1 MARSRLKLE
10 EGWASFLLLA
20 LMLLS
25 VVWSVRAADW
35 TEGLGILQ
43 WVAILAMALA
53 LFLGKSRR
61 IPAIVSHLLLL
72 IVGAIWITV
81 MLTLVFAPPL
91 VPAGL
96 VAPGSDLLAR
106 ARVMYQQMLS
116 WVLDPSGAE
125 VWLSNF
131 MFVSL
136 LAALT
141 WLLCYWSTWFI
152 LRSHWVWG
160 AVVPAGAAC
169 LLNIYYGPQ
178 RLVVYF
184 ILYLLC
190 ALLLIVR
197 IHVYLRQSAWRKA
210 GVNYNIDVDFAF
222 LRDGLLISMLALF
235 LAWTM
240 PVAARSSR
248 VADIWAHFQ
257 DPWQEM
263 QAGWNRLFTSLNY
276 QGPSTLV
283 QFGRAMTLGGAVNLS
298 NTPILQV
305 QAAEPHYW
313 RAVAY
318 DRYTGSGWLDADEL
332 QVTLQPDDPRLT
344 PVPYTAQHEFTHTIR
359 VLEAGQDIVFF
370 AGEPLR
376 STLFVRARLTSVPLA
391 QGQPP
396 SAGGERQATA
406 VSMLE
411 SLRSLR
417 RNQSYTVV
425 SLVSGATTQQLRNAG
440 TDYPDWVRDRY
451 LQLPRTVPER
461 VRALAR
467 EVVRGATTPYDQ
479 AAAIQEYL
487 RRITYDQYINAPP
500 AGRDVVDWFLFENRR
515 GYCDYYASA
524 MAVMCRILGI
534 PARISQGYTPGEY
547 DSASRSYVVRQLD
560 AHAWPELYFPGYGWI
575 DFEPTS
581 SEPELARPDD
591 GTSPLGPGMGLSTP
605 VPREQD
611 EDKFGPD
618 DVGAGEDIANAD
630 VAPRQPW
637 YRPLLYPALALLGAG
652 VIALLLLFAWWYA
665 SLRGLSAA
673 ASIYEQMRR
682 LGGLLGVTHQTYQ
695 TPAEYGESLSQ
706 ALSQSQED
714 VRYVVAQY
722 VKQRFSKHG
731 LSAAEKEQLQ
741 ERWRRLRW
749 LMWRQS
755 LKPRLK
761 RRARPAPWVPAS
773 ALRPPTALG

>member
-1 MARSRLKLE
+1 MARSRLRLE

-20 LMLLS
+20 FMLLS

-43 WVAILAMALA
+43 WIAIVAMALA
-53 LFLGKSRR
+53 LLLGKSRR
-61 IPAIVSHLLLL
+61 IPGIVSHLLLL
-72 IVGAIWITV
+72 IVGAIWVSV
-81 MLTLVFAPPL
+81 MLNLVFAPPV

-96 VAPGSDLLAR
+96 VPAGSDLLAKV
-106 ARVMYQQMLS
+106 RVMYQQMLR

-125 VWLSNF
+125 LWLSNF

-136 LAALT
+136 LAILT
-141 WLLCYWSTWFI
+141 WLLCCWSTWFI

-169 LLNIYYGPQ
+169 LLNVYYGPQ

-184 ILYLLC
+184 VLYLLC

-197 IHVYLRQSAWRKA
+197 MHVYLRQNAWHKA

-222 LRDGLLISMLALF
+222 LRDGMLISVLALV

-257 DPWQEM
+257 DPWQEV
-263 QAGWNRLFTSLNY
+263 QARWSRLFTSLNY

-283 QFGRAMTLGGAVNLS
+283 QFGRAMTLGGAVSLS
-298 NTPILQV
+298 NVPVLEV

-318 DRYTGSGWLDADEL
+318 DRYTGSGWLNTDEL
-332 QVTLQPDDPRLT
+332 ELTLQPNDARLT
-344 PVPYTAQHEFTHTIR
+344 AVPYAAQREFTHTIR
-359 VLEAGQDIVFF
+359 MLEAGEDIVFF

-376 STLFVRARLTSVPLA
+376 NTLSVRARLAVVSPA
-391 QGQPP
+391 QGQQ
-396 SAGGERQATA
+396 GTM
-406 VSMLE
+406 VSMLQ

-417 RNQSYTVV
+417 RNQSYTIV
-425 SLVSGATTQQLRNAG
+425 SLVSGATTQQLRSAG
-440 TDYPDWVRDRY
+440 TDYPEWVRDRY

-467 EVVRGATTPYDQ
+467 EVVKGATTPYDQ
-479 AAAIQEYL
+479 AVAIQEYL

-500 AGRDVVDWFLFENRR
+500 AGHDVVDWFLFENRR

-534 PARISQGYTPGEY
+534 PARISQGYAPGEY
-547 DSASRSYVVRQLD
+547 VAASRSYLVRQLD

-581 SEPELARPDD
+581 SEPVLVRPEDS
-591 GTSPLGPGMGLSTP
+591 TSPLLPGLGSSTP
-605 VPREQD
+605 VPREED
-611 EDKFGPD
+611 EGKFGPD
-618 DVGAGEDIANAD
+618 EAGGGGDIAGAE
-630 VAPRQPW
+630 VAQRQPW
-637 YRPLLYPALALLGAG
+637 YRRLLYPALAFLGTG
-652 VIALLLLFAWWYA
+652 VIALLLLLAWWYA
-665 SLRGLSAA
+665 SLRGLSPA

-682 LGGLLGVTHQTYQ
+682 LGGLLGATHQVHQ
-695 TPAEYGESLSQ
+695 TPAEYGESLGHI
-706 ALSQSQED
+706 LSQSQED

-722 VKQRFSKHG
+722 VKQRFSRHG
-731 LSAAEKEQLQ
+731 LSAGEKEQLQ
-741 ERWRRLRW
+741 ERWRKLRW
-749 LMWRQS
+749 LMWRQA

-761 RRARPAPWVPAS
+761 RRTRPAPWIPAS
-773 ALRPPTALG
+773 ALRPPTSLG